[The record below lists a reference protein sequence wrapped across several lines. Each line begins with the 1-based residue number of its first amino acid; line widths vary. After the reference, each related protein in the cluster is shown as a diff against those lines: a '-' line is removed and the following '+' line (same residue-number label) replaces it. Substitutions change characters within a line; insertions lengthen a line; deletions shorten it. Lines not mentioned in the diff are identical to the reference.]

1 MQILKNRT
9 PHVFFIRK
17 ILKCVSQKIKKGGG
31 VTYERGRLRNKE
43 KNSQGRGDEREQWI
57 G

>member
-9 PHVFFIRK
+9 SHVFFIRK